1 MNTKQKIRL
10 NMYLAVRNFVNL
22 NEQAVKNIPKF
33 SASFTKLQSTTAE
46 IQQISEMQGINKTG
60 LALDKKKLKKQLIAM
75 CVKYSNKVAI
85 LAKANKNETLLKEVR
100 LNESDLIVLAAV
112 TLRDRA
118 QFIYDRAQANIAQ
131 LEEQGITQD
140 TQKQFLEMINA
151 FNNSI
156 AAPRTGITERRQA
169 TQKLPVL
176 FELADAEIDT
186 MDLAAGSAKD
196 EFPDFYNGYKNSRKL
211 VDTSSG
217 GLALKAAARDI
228 ANGEPLP
235 GTTFA
240 FRHEAWISAG
250 GNGNGEVLKKTSKK
264 GNFHVKSMEPGT
276 YKVQVSK
283 EGYRGKEVSVIVTD
297 GERSELVVELE
308 KA

>member
-1 MNTKQKIRL
+1 
-10 NMYLAVRNFVNL
+10 MYLALRNFVNL
-22 NEQAVKNIPKF
+22 NEQAATNIPKF
-33 SASFTKLQSTTAE
+33 SASFTKLMSTVAE
-46 IQQISEMQGINKTG
+46 IQQIAEMQGINKTG

-75 CVKYSNKVAI
+75 TIKYSNKVAI
-85 LAKANKNETLLKEVR
+85 LAKSNNNETLLKEVR

-118 QFIYDRAQANIAQ
+118 QFIHDRVESNIAS
-131 LEEQGITQD
+131 LEEQGITSD
-140 TQKQFLEMINA
+140 TQKQFQEMIQS

-176 FELADAEIDT
+176 FDQADAEIDI
-186 MDLAAGSAKD
+186 MDLAAGSAKND
-196 EFPDFYNGYKNSRKL
+196 YPDFYNGYKNSRKL

-217 GLALKAAARDI
+217 SLALKAAARDL

-235 GTTFA
+235 GALFTFKP
-240 FRHEAWISAG
+240 EATIGSG
-250 GNGNGEVLKKTSKK
+250 GNGNGEIVKKTSRK
-264 GNFHVKSMEPGT
+264 GNFHLKSMNAGT
-276 YKVQVSK
+276 YKVVISK
-283 EGYRGKEVSVIVTD
+283 EGYLEKETSVRVNE
-297 GERSELVVELE
+297 GERSEMVVEME